1 MFLTVFA
8 ASALAHIL
16 FTNPTKEVDLSD
28 IKKSLRNLDDGLNQ
42 ITNTMD
48 RHHSEVVNQLASIS
62 DTTAFLKARMCLQ
75 DFNPKLLGTPKIGP
89 KCHSVEAIMAAATE
103 GFTLLMDVAVAS
115 DNGYPE
121 AQQRFDETYGNYKWV
136 SDHFGDELNA
146 YQQYL
151 DHKTEI
157 QRWVAQRRNKVNEI
171 ETRMHSLWAELAA
184 HTNCLYRLVDSW
196 TYYKN
201 RFLLKWKCKK
211 IATDIFNT
219 QTEIRKC
226 LGKCG
231 RNIIYIPEYKNLIQ
245 IVKCTDD
252 IELIKCC
259 KPSWKAEWDRWDYW
273 AVSEPNGMYTLATGE
288 HISAVQM
295 PTTYL
300 EKTLGAQIQSQIP
313 CPDLPIDS
321 NWRTYHWVEPCN
333 LQTEYPRISTKTTRK
348 QRKKYK
354 ENAFRTLLEYSIM
367 NRYYLLER
375 TMGYIK

>member
-75 DFNPKLLGTPKIGP
+75 DFNPKLLGKPDLGP
-89 KCHSVEAIMAAATE
+89 NCHSVEAIMAAATE
-103 GFTLLMDVAVAS
+103 GFNLLMEVAVAS

-121 AQQRFDETYGNYKWV
+121 ARQRFNETYGNYKWV
-136 SDHFGDELNA
+136 SDHFGYELKA

-151 DHKTEI
+151 DYKADM
-157 QRWVAQRRNKVNEI
+157 QRWVAQRRTKVNEI
-171 ETRMHSLWAELAA
+171 VTKTKSQWVALVEY
-184 HTNCLYRLVDSW
+184 TNNLYNMVDRW
-196 TYYKN
+196 INYHK

-219 QTEIRKC
+219 QNEIRKC
-226 LGKCG
+226 LIACG
-231 RNIIYIPEYKNLIQ
+231 RNIIYIPEYENLIQ

-252 IELIKCC
+252 IELLNHY
-259 KPSWKAEWDRWDYW
+259 KPSWKDSLDYW
-273 AVSEPNGMYTLATGE
+273 NFWAKMEPNSRYTLKNGE
-288 HISAVQM
+288 HISGVQM
-295 PTTYL
+295 PIRYQNQ
-300 EKTLGAQIQSQIP
+300 TLKQQIQSQIP

-321 NWRTYHWVEPCN
+321 KWRTYHWVEPCN
-333 LQTEYPRISTKTTRK
+333 LHKEYPRIQRQNTTNKHNKTKIQQDNLLTL
-348 QRKKYK
+348 
-354 ENAFRTLLEYSIM
+354 RT
-367 NRYYLLER
+367 NRYALAR
-375 TMGYIK
+375 TVGCIK